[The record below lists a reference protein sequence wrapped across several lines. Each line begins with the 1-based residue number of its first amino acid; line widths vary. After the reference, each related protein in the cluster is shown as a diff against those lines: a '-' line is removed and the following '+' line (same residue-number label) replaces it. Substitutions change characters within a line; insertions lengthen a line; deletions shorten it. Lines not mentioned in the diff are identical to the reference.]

1 MMAPF
6 VHSNPDIF
14 ISYYNQGDW
23 ETVDVLGFD
32 IIENLSQI

>member
-14 ISYYNQGDW
+14 TSYYNQEDW
-23 ETVDVLGFD
+23 ETVDVLG
-32 IIENLSQI
+32 IENLSQI